1 MDNKTKFLTN
11 NKNIEKIKNK
21 ESFIYKK
28 GIKKNSKLSFDLK
41 KDKNNKKNL
50 KDNNVDNKK
59 KLNNQNKYFYHLKD
73 QSFDENKMIYN
84 NILPKTQSF
93 FVNKTKNYDNNN
105 KIYNHNEYVF
115 DNEQYKLIENKDKL
129 NIQKNKLENNN
140 INQNNSFCFS
150 INNNYNYN
158 LVLNNY
164 NNQEIIKNKNNWKK
178 KLNIINEQKK
188 RMMNIGFSE
197 LNFDNKK
204 DYNNINNT
212 VENEEKKGK
221 IFKIKKINSSFIL
234 NNSFKN
240 KSSIIELL
248 KPNQNLEKSFYMK
261 KNPLN
266 KNVNNNNSY
275 NDYNMN
281 NNNNNMED
289 NKNKKK
295 VIIKNSDDLSN
306 NDVDNLI
313 EDKFTFKTKKNN
325 INDNNNYNN
334 DEEVCQLD
342 IPSSNFYL
350 YGNIDQKTAQFPD
363 IINKENCY
371 KFIPQNLTIS
381 NDLKNN
387 NFINNTKSKEK
398 KIYTKGRYDY
408 FLLERNINN
417 EFINNNVCNTQ
428 NNFTKTNNEFYPFN
442 KDTENDKDFYEF
454 NNSSRNNT
462 GKKFVYSNKDKNKIN
477 SPPVPIVPKN
487 LFKNKQKNK
496 ECIQNNIEE
505 IKLNIKQKRKK
516 INERGKNYSF
526 ESNPLNL
533 ENKINDNINEYNPNN
548 SKIYLYNKGK
558 KSNKNKNCF
567 YLKKNNYQINKSKIS
582 IPQSKYFYQICNNK
596 IINKTYNILNENNN
610 NINKDNKNAYLN
622 PNKKKFETL
631 NNSLNDLYNNN
642 KLQKSPFIIFK
653 KKEEN
658 SIQNENNIINS
669 NKNNDLDENFFKN
682 EELLFNDY
690 LTPKKINKELLTT
703 NQKRINNINISI
715 KGKKNTKLSK
725 IKKFYNVSIKLPKSI
740 NSLITKKNI
749 IINKFKEKNYKIKIN
764 KVCYFSKKIIIQ
776 PIKNLPIK
784 NKCYD
789 NDKSSKEKN
798 NTIKII
804 NNNEKKI
811 KFSYGKLIK
820 EKRKENKNE
829 VKKEGQPFFHKINII
844 TRKITDIFNKK
855 NNRIINL
862 DFNNSFN
869 KNEDK
874 DLIIYK
880 NKCQT
885 SRGKSHKIRYYFDSF
900 SNNEINIINKED
912 YENTLK
918 EKDKNKNKEEYTLKD
933 DYNNKIKKKKIYKNK
948 NLISRNF
955 VNLLNENN
963 NIILHQQNIIINYNE
978 NKAEKSNLN
987 IGQKKRKRLGSKIED
1002 IV

>member
-1 MDNKTKFLTN
+1 MDNKKKFLTN

-398 KIYTKGRYDY
+398 KIY
-408 FLLERNINN
+408 
-417 EFINNNVCNTQ
+417 
-428 NNFTKTNNEFYPFN
+428 
-442 KDTENDKDFYEF
+442 
-454 NNSSRNNT
+454 
-462 GKKFVYSNKDKNKIN
+462 
-477 SPPVPIVPKN
+477 
-487 LFKNKQKNK
+487 
-496 ECIQNNIEE
+496 IQ
-505 IKLNIKQKRKK
+505 
-516 INERGKNYSF
+516 
-526 ESNPLNL
+526 
-533 ENKINDNINEYNPNN
+533 
-548 SKIYLYNKGK
+548 
-558 KSNKNKNCF
+558 
-567 YLKKNNYQINKSKIS
+567 
-582 IPQSKYFYQICNNK
+582 
-596 IINKTYNILNENNN
+596 
-610 NINKDNKNAYLN
+610 
-622 PNKKKFETL
+622 
-631 NNSLNDLYNNN
+631 
-642 KLQKSPFIIFK
+642 
-653 KKEEN
+653 
-658 SIQNENNIINS
+658 
-669 NKNNDLDENFFKN
+669 
-682 EELLFNDY
+682 
-690 LTPKKINKELLTT
+690 
-703 NQKRINNINISI
+703 
-715 KGKKNTKLSK
+715 
-725 IKKFYNVSIKLPKSI
+725 
-740 NSLITKKNI
+740 
-749 IINKFKEKNYKIKIN
+749 
-764 KVCYFSKKIIIQ
+764 
-776 PIKNLPIK
+776 
-784 NKCYD
+784 
-789 NDKSSKEKN
+789 
-798 NTIKII
+798 
-804 NNNEKKI
+804 
-811 KFSYGKLIK
+811 
-820 EKRKENKNE
+820 
-829 VKKEGQPFFHKINII
+829 
-844 TRKITDIFNKK
+844 
-855 NNRIINL
+855 
-862 DFNNSFN
+862 
-869 KNEDK
+869 
-874 DLIIYK
+874 
-880 NKCQT
+880 
-885 SRGKSHKIRYYFDSF
+885 
-900 SNNEINIINKED
+900 KED
-912 YENTLK
+912 M
-918 EKDKNKNKEEYTLKD
+918 
-933 DYNNKIKKKKIYKNK
+933 I
-948 NLISRNF
+948 IS
-955 VNLLNENN
+955 
-963 NIILHQQNIIINYNE
+963 Y
-978 NKAEKSNLN
+978 
-987 IGQKKRKRLGSKIED
+987 
-1002 IV
+1002 